1 MKHVADPNEKDSGS
15 PRLRVSASPPLADS
29 ASPLPRDPES
39 RLRISASL
47 KRPFPTQVAWTL
59 VTRILMT
66 GNSVIAGI
74 IVARWLGADGLGQLA
89 VINVSVATLVQLAS
103 LGLPS
108 ANTYFI
114 AQDNR
119 RLRGVAINSFVFALI
134 AGSLLA
140 GALTLLAGSRPDWFA
155 SIPPSLI
162 AVAASSIPFQ
172 LITLI
177 GLNVFLAVGRIE
189 KFNLLDLTAQAFVL
203 LNALVALVILKSGLR
218 TLVSL
223 NTAAAAVIGLVII
236 GLIWSYGSKLKDGLR
251 WVPDRKLFA
260 RMMRYGIKFHISIL
274 AGALIVRA
282 DLLVVNHYRGP
293 SEAGVYSV
301 ASQVA
306 LMLMLLP
313 GVIGT
318 LLFPRVAAEQD
329 GGGATTCRVTRH
341 AAFVM
346 FFICLAAIPLSLILP
361 LLYGPDFS
369 DVPTQL
375 LILLPG
381 VFLIG
386 LESVVVQHANAMG
399 LPRTIPLFWI
409 ATLLTNIIL
418 VFVLVPRYGALGA
431 AVAST
436 FCYTLIFL
444 LVVAHFHSTT
454 GRSFS
459 EMFLLRDFELKQLL
473 TAGQRAGAVR

>member
-1 MKHVADPNEKDSGS
+1 MSEDVQDTDLETERPRVSES
-15 PRLRVSASPPLADS
+15 PRLPSTPSSHLGVPAFRRASGFS
-29 ASPLPRDPES
+29 
-39 RLRISASL
+39 I
-47 KRPFPTQVAWTL
+47 QVASTL
-59 VTRILMT
+59 VTRVLMV
-66 GNSVIAGI
+66 GNSVVAGI
-74 IVARWLGADGLGQLA
+74 IVARWLGATGLGQLA
-89 VINVSVATLVQLAS
+89 VINVAVATVVQLAS

-114 AQDNR
+114 AQDPR
-119 RLRGVAINSFVFALI
+119 RLRTVAINSFVFALL

-140 GALTLLAGSRPDWFA
+140 LALTLLAAALPDWFA
-155 SIPPSLI
+155 SISPGLI
-162 AVAASSIPFQ
+162 GVAAASIPFQ

-177 GLNVFLAVGRIE
+177 GLNVFLAVGSVE

-203 LNALVALVILKSGLR
+203 LNAVVALVVLNSGLA

-223 NTAAAAVIGLVII
+223 NTATAVLIGLVII
-236 GLIWSYGSKLKDGLR
+236 GLVWSYGSKLKDGLR
-251 WVPDRKLFA
+251 WRPDRELFA

-306 LMLMLLP
+306 LLLMLLP

-329 GGGATTCRVTRH
+329 AGGATTCRVSRH

-369 DVPTQL
+369 EVPAQL

-386 LESVVVQHANAMG
+386 LESVLVQHANAMG
-399 LPRTIPLFWI
+399 LPGAIPFFWI

-418 VFVLVPRYGALGA
+418 VFVLVPRYGAFGA

-436 FCYTLIFL
+436 ISYALIFL
-444 LVVAHFHSTT
+444 LVVAHFNSTT

-459 EMFLLRDFELKQLL
+459 EMFLLRNFELKQLL
-473 TAGQRAGAVR
+473 TAGRTVGASR

>member
-1 MKHVADPNEKDSGS
+1 M
-15 PRLRVSASPPLADS
+15 
-29 ASPLPRDPES
+29 
-39 RLRISASL
+39 
-47 KRPFPTQVAWTL
+47 
-59 VTRILMT
+59 
-66 GNSVIAGI
+66 
-74 IVARWLGADGLGQLA
+74 ARWLGAEGLGQLA
-89 VINVSVATLVQLAS
+89 VINVAVATVIQLAS

-119 RLRGVAINSFVFALI
+119 QLRAVAINSFVFALLG
-134 AGSLLA
+134 GSLLA
-140 GALTLLAGSRPDWFA
+140 VALTLLASARPDWFA
-155 SIPPSLI
+155 AISPSLI
-162 AVAASSIPFQ
+162 GVAAVSIPFQ

-189 KFNLLDLTAQAFVL
+189 KFNLLDFAAQAFVL
-203 LNALVALVILKSGLR
+203 LNALVALVILNAGLA

-223 NTAAAAVIGLVII
+223 NTATAVLIGLVIV
-236 GLIWSYGSKLKDGLR
+236 GLVWAYGAKLKDGSPWR
-251 WVPDRKLFA
+251 PDRKLFA

-329 GGGATTCRVTRH
+329 ARGVTTCRVSRH
-341 AAFVM
+341 AVFIM
-346 FFICLAAIPLSLILP
+346 FFVCLAAIPLSLILP
-361 LLYGPDFS
+361 LLYGPAFS
-369 DVPTQL
+369 EVPAQL

-386 LESVVVQHANAMG
+386 LESVLVQHANAMG
-399 LPRTIPLFWI
+399 LPREVPLFWL

-418 VFVLVPRYGALGA
+418 VFVLVPRYGAVGA

-436 FCYTLIFL
+436 ISYALIFL
-444 LVVAHFHSTT
+444 LVAAHFQSTT

-459 EMFLLRDFELKQLL
+459 EMFLLRNFELKQLFTL
-473 TAGQRAGAVR
+473 SRSAGAVK

>member
-1 MKHVADPNEKDSGS
+1 
-15 PRLRVSASPPLADS
+15 
-29 ASPLPRDPES
+29 
-39 RLRISASL
+39 
-47 KRPFPTQVAWTL
+47 
-59 VTRILMT
+59 MT
-66 GNSVIAGI
+66 ANSVVAGI
-74 IVARWLGADGLGQLA
+74 IVARWLGAEGLGQLA
-89 VINVSVATLVQLAS
+89 VINVAVATVVQLAS

-119 RLRGVAINSFVFALI
+119 RLRAVAINSIVFALI

-140 GALTLLAGSRPDWFA
+140 VALTLLASTRPAWFA
-155 SIPPSLI
+155 SISPRLI
-162 AVAASSIPFQ
+162 AVAAASIPFQ

-177 GLNVFLAVGRIE
+177 GLNIFLAVGRIE

-203 LNALVALVILKSGLR
+203 LNALVALVILNSGLA
-218 TLVSL
+218 TLVSF
-223 NTAAAAVIGLVII
+223 NTATGAIIGLVII
-236 GLIWSYGSKLKDGLR
+236 GLVWSYGSKLKHSLSWR
-251 WVPDRKLFA
+251 PDRELFA
-260 RMMRYGIKFHISIL
+260 LMIRYGMKFHISIV

-293 SEAGVYSV
+293 GEAGVYSV

-318 LLFPRVAAEQD
+318 LLFPRVTAEQD
-329 GGGATTCRVTRH
+329 ARGTTTCRVSRH
-341 AAFVM
+341 AAFIM
-346 FFICLAAIPLSLILP
+346 FFVCLAAIPLSLILP
-361 LLYGPDFS
+361 LLYGSAFS
-369 DVPTQL
+369 EVPAQL

-399 LPRTIPLFWI
+399 LPRNIPIFWI

-418 VFVLVPRYGALGA
+418 VFLLVPRYGAFGA

-436 FCYTLIFL
+436 ISYALIFL
-444 LVVAHFHSTT
+444 LVVAHFRSTT

-459 EMFLLRDFELKQLL
+459 EMFLLRNFELKQLF
-473 TAGQRAGAVR
+473 TAGRSAGAVR

>member
-1 MKHVADPNEKDSGS
+1 SNIVTENSNLAPASDEARISNKSGAHA
-15 PRLRVSASPPLADS
+15 SASAQ
-29 ASPLPRDPES
+29 RFS
-39 RLRISASL
+39 RSIALTFAARL
-47 KRPFPTQVAWTL
+47 
-59 VTRILMT
+59 LMT
-66 GNSVIAGI
+66 ANSVVAGI
-74 IVARWLGADGLGQLA
+74 IVARWLGAEGLGQLA
-89 VINVSVATLVQLAS
+89 VINVAVATVVQLAS

-119 RLRGVAINSFVFALI
+119 ELRAVAINSFVFALLG
-134 AGSLLA
+134 GSLLA
-140 GALTLLAGSRPDWFA
+140 VSLTLLASARPDWFA
-155 SIPPSLI
+155 SISPRLI
-162 AVAASSIPFQ
+162 GVAAVSIPFQ

-203 LNALVALVILKSGLR
+203 VNAVVALIILNSGLS

-223 NTAAAAVIGLVII
+223 NTATAVVIGLVII
-236 GLIWSYGSKLKDGLR
+236 GLVWSYGSKLNNGLPWR
-251 WVPDRKLFA
+251 PDRRLFV

-318 LLFPRVAAEQD
+318 LLFPRAAAEQD
-329 GGGATTCRVTRH
+329 PRGATTCRVSRH
-341 AAFVM
+341 AVFIM
-346 FFICLAAIPLSLILP
+346 FFVCLAAIPPSLILP
-361 LLYGPDFS
+361 LLYGPAFS
-369 DVPTQL
+369 EVPAQL

-386 LESVVVQHANAMG
+386 LESVLVQHANAMG
-399 LPRTIPLFWI
+399 LPRNIPLFWI
-409 ATLLTNIIL
+409 ATLLSNIIL
-418 VFVLVPRYGALGA
+418 VFVLVPRYGAVGA

-436 FCYTLIFL
+436 ISYALIFL
-444 LVVAHFHSTT
+444 LVAAHFHSTT

-459 EMFLLRDFELKQLL
+459 EMFLLRNFELKQLF
-473 TAGQRAGAVR
+473 TVSRSAGAVR

>member
-1 MKHVADPNEKDSGS
+1 MSEDVQDPDLDSER
-15 PRLRVSASPPLADS
+15 PRVSRSSLLPIAGPRASRFS
-29 ASPLPRDPES
+29 V
-39 RLRISASL
+39 
-47 KRPFPTQVAWTL
+47 QVAWTL
-59 VTRILMT
+59 VTRVLMV

-74 IVARWLGADGLGQLA
+74 IVARWLGAEGLGQLA
-89 VINVSVATLVQLAS
+89 VINVAVATVVQLAS

-114 AQDNR
+114 ARDNR
-119 RLRGVAINSFVFALI
+119 QLRAVGINSFVFALL

-140 GALTLLAGSRPDWFA
+140 VALTLLAASRPDWLA
-155 SIPPSLI
+155 SIPLTLI
-162 AVAASSIPFQ
+162 AIAAASIPFQ

-177 GLNVFLAVGRIE
+177 GLNVFLVVGQIE
-189 KFNLLDLTAQAFVL
+189 KFNLLDFAAQAFVL
-203 LNALVALVILKSGLR
+203 LNALVALVILNSGLS

-223 NTAAAAVIGLVII
+223 NTATAVIIGLVII
-236 GLIWSYGSKLKDGLR
+236 GLIWSYGSKLKDGMGWR
-251 WVPDRKLFA
+251 PDRGLFA

-293 SEAGVYSV
+293 GEAGVYSV

-318 LLFPRVAAEQD
+318 LLFPRVAAEHD
-329 GGGATTCRVTRH
+329 PRGATTCRITRH
-341 AAFVM
+341 ATFVM
-346 FFICLAAIPLSLILP
+346 FFICLATMPLSLILP
-361 LLYGPDFS
+361 LLYGPAFS
-369 DVPTQL
+369 KVPTQL

-386 LESVVVQHANAMG
+386 LESVLVQHANAMG

-409 ATLLTNIIL
+409 ATLLANISL
-418 VFVLVPRYGALGA
+418 VFVLVPRYGAVGA

-436 FCYTLIFL
+436 ISYALIFV

-454 GRSFS
+454 GQSFS
-459 EMFLLRDFELKQLL
+459 EMFLLRNFELRQLF
-473 TAGQRAGAVR
+473 TAGRRAGALR

>member
-1 MKHVADPNEKDSGS
+1 MSEPSDQRPSQPTS
-15 PRLRVSASPPLADS
+15 SSQF
-29 ASPLPRDPES
+29 
-39 RLRISASL
+39 SL
-47 KRPFPTQVAWTL
+47 QVAGTL
-59 VTRILMT
+59 GVRLLMT
-66 GNSVIAGI
+66 ANSVIAGV
-74 IVARWLGADGLGQLA
+74 IVARWLGAEGLGQLA
-89 VINVSVATLVQLAS
+89 VINVAVATVVQLAS

-119 RLRGVAINSFVFALI
+119 RLRAVAINSIVFALL
-134 AGSLLA
+134 GGCLLA
-140 GALTLLAGSRPDWFA
+140 GALTLLASARPDWFA
-155 SIPPSLI
+155 SISPTLI
-162 AVAASSIPFQ
+162 GVAAVSIPFQ

-177 GLNVFLAVGRIE
+177 GLNVFLAVGQVE

-203 LNALVALVILKSGLR
+203 LNALVALVILNSGLS

-223 NTAAAAVIGLVII
+223 NTATAALVGLVII
-236 GLIWSYGSKLKDGLR
+236 GLIWSYSYKMKDALPWR
-251 WVPDRKLFA
+251 PDRKLFA
-260 RMMRYGIKFHISIL
+260 RMLRYGIKFHISIL

-329 GGGATTCRVTRH
+329 ARGATTCRVSRH

-346 FFICLAAIPLSLILP
+346 FFVCLAAIPLSLILP
-361 LLYGPDFS
+361 LLYGPAFS
-369 DVPTQL
+369 EAPAQL

-386 LESVVVQHANAMG
+386 LESVLVQHANAMG
-399 LPRTIPLFWI
+399 LPRTIPLFWM

-418 VFVLVPRYGALGA
+418 VFVLVPRYGAFGA
-431 AVAST
+431 AMAST
-436 FCYTLIFL
+436 ISYALIFL

-454 GRSFS
+454 GRTFS
-459 EMFLLRDFELKQLL
+459 EMFLLRNFELKQLFSL
-473 TAGQRAGAVR
+473 RRRAGAVR

>member
-1 MKHVADPNEKDSGS
+1 VTENSKLAPVSDEARTSNKSAAHA
-15 PRLRVSASPPLADS
+15 SASAQRFSRSIALTLA
-29 ASPLPRDPES
+29 A
-39 RLRISASL
+39 RL
-47 KRPFPTQVAWTL
+47 
-59 VTRILMT
+59 LMT
-66 GNSVIAGI
+66 ANSVVAGI
-74 IVARWLGADGLGQLA
+74 IVARWLGAEGLGQLA
-89 VINVSVATLVQLAS
+89 VINVAVATVVQLAS

-114 AQDNR
+114 AKDNR
-119 RLRGVAINSFVFALI
+119 RLRAVAINSIVFALLC
-134 AGSLLA
+134 GCLLA
-140 GALTLLAGSRPDWFA
+140 VALTLLASSRPDWFA
-155 SIPPSLI
+155 SISPALI
-162 AVAASSIPFQ
+162 GMAAVSIPFQ

-177 GLNVFLAVGRIE
+177 GLNVFLAVGQVE

-203 LNALVALVILKSGLR
+203 LNALVALVILSSGLS
-218 TLVSL
+218 TLVSF
-223 NTAAAAVIGLVII
+223 NTATAVLIGLVII
-236 GLIWSYGSKLKDGLR
+236 GLVWSYGSKLKDGLPWR
-251 WVPDRKLFA
+251 PDRKLFA

-329 GGGATTCRVTRH
+329 TRGATTCKVSRH

-346 FFICLAAIPLSLILP
+346 IFVCLAAIPLSLILP
-361 LLYGPDFS
+361 LRYGPAFS
-369 DVPTQL
+369 EVPAQL

-386 LESVVVQHANAMG
+386 LESVLVQHANARG
-399 LPRTIPLFWI
+399 LPRNIPLFWI

-418 VFVLVPRYGALGA
+418 VFVLVPPYGAFGA

-436 FCYTLIFL
+436 ISYTLIFL

-459 EMFLLRDFELKQLL
+459 EMFLLRNSELKQLFNH
-473 TAGQRAGAVR
+473 RRSAGAVR

>member
-1 MKHVADPNEKDSGS
+1 MSDDAQAADLESENSLSES
-15 PRLRVSASPPLADS
+15 PRPRVSASRFS
-29 ASPLPRDPES
+29 
-39 RLRISASL
+39 
-47 KRPFPTQVAWTL
+47 THVAWTL
-59 VTRILMT
+59 VTRILMV

-74 IVARWLGADGLGQLA
+74 IVARWLGAAGLGQLA
-89 VINVSVATLVQLAS
+89 VINVAVATVVQLAS

-119 RLRGVAINSFVFALI
+119 RLRAVAINSIVFALI
-134 AGSLLA
+134 GGSLLA
-140 GALTLLAGSRPDWFA
+140 VALTLLASARPDWFA
-155 SIPPSLI
+155 SISPSLI
-162 AVAASSIPFQ
+162 SVAAASIPFQ

-177 GLNVFLAVGRIE
+177 GLNIFLAVGRIE

-203 LNALVALVILKSGLR
+203 LNALVALIILNSGLA
-218 TLVSL
+218 TLVSF
-223 NTAAAAVIGLVII
+223 NTATAAIIGLVII
-236 GLIWSYGSKLKDGLR
+236 ALVWSYGSKVEDSLPWR
-251 WVPDRKLFA
+251 PDRKLFA

-318 LLFPRVAAEQD
+318 LLFPRASAEQD
-329 GGGATTCRVTRH
+329 AGGATTCKINRH

-346 FFICLAAIPLSLILP
+346 FFICLAAIPLSLLLP
-361 LLYGPDFS
+361 VLYGPAFS
-369 DVPTQL
+369 EVPAQL

-386 LESVVVQHANAMG
+386 LESVLVQHANAMG
-399 LPRTIPLFWI
+399 LPREIPLFWI
-409 ATLLTNIIL
+409 ATLLINIIL
-418 VFVLVPRYGALGA
+418 VFLLVPRYGAHGA
-431 AVAST
+431 AIAST
-436 FCYTLIFL
+436 ISYALIFL
-444 LVVAHFHSTT
+444 LVVTHFHSIT

-459 EMFLLRDFELKQLL
+459 EIFLLRDFELKQLF
-473 TAGQRAGAVR
+473 TAGRNAGAVR

>member
-1 MKHVADPNEKDSGS
+1 MSEDVQEAALESERLPIAES
-15 PRLRVSASPPLADS
+15 PRLPVPASPR
-29 ASPLPRDPES
+29 ASRFS
-39 RLRISASL
+39 
-47 KRPFPTQVAWTL
+47 TQVAWTL
-59 VTRILMT
+59 VTRVFMV
-66 GNSVIAGI
+66 GNSVVAGI
-74 IVARWLGADGLGQLA
+74 IVARWLGAEGLGQLA
-89 VINVSVATLVQLAS
+89 VINVAVATVVQLAS

-119 RLRGVAINSFVFALI
+119 RLRAVAINSFVFALL

-140 GALTLLAGSRPDWFA
+140 VALTLLAASRPDWFA
-155 SIPPSLI
+155 SISPRLI
-162 AVAASSIPFQ
+162 GVAAASIPFQ

-177 GLNVFLAVGRIE
+177 GLNVFLALGRIE
-189 KFNLLDLTAQAFVL
+189 KFNLLDLAAQAFVL
-203 LNALVALVILKSGLR
+203 LNAFVALIVLNSGLP

-223 NTAAAAVIGLVII
+223 NSATAALIGLVII
-236 GLIWSYGSKLKDGLR
+236 GLIWSYGSKLKNGLAWR
-251 WVPDRKLFA
+251 PDRKLFV
-260 RMMRYGIKFHISIL
+260 RMMRYGIKLHISIL

-329 GGGATTCRVTRH
+329 AGGETTCRVSRH
-341 AAFVM
+341 ATFVM

-369 DVPTQL
+369 EVPAQL

-386 LESVVVQHANAMG
+386 LESVLVQHANAMG
-399 LPRTIPLFWI
+399 LPRNIPLFWI

-418 VFVLVPRYGALGA
+418 VFVLVPRYGAFGA

-436 FCYTLIFL
+436 ISYALIFL
-444 LVVAHFHSTT
+444 LVGAHFHSTT

-459 EMFLLRDFELKQLL
+459 EMFLLRNFELKQLL
-473 TAGQRAGAVR
+473 DPRRSAGAIR